1 MIMKLVNKIIDK
13 IGVDKILHFVL
24 GGWIVQVFCTAGFWQ
39 YGILFALFL
48 SIVKEMLDKN
58 ESRYDWIDIAA
69 AMAGG
74 IVAVA
79 FSVIIKWMQL

>member
-24 GGWIVQVFCTAGFWQ
+24 GGWIVQVFCTAGCWQ

-48 SIVKEMLDKN
+48 SIVKEMLDKK

-74 IVAVA
+74 IVAVIL
-79 FSVIIKWMQL
+79 SVIIKWMQL